1 MLGLRLDGY
10 EPDLYHDAAVAFCIQ
25 AREDELFSPLHQHR
39 KGQLILALHGAIT
52 CEVENAMWMVPPQY
66 AVWIP
71 GEIPHSNHVT
81 VGAQLCFLFIE
92 PQAVVM
98 PERCCT

>member
-10 EPDLYHDAAVAFCIQ
+10 EPDLHHDAAVAFCIQ

-39 KGQLILALHGAIT
+39 KGQLITALHGAIT

-66 AVWIP
+66 AVWITAKFHTATTLP
-71 GEIPHSNHVT
+71 WARNCVFCLLSRR
-81 VGAQLCFLFIE
+81 LS
-92 PQAVVM
+92 
-98 PERCCT
+98 

>member
-10 EPDLYHDAAVAFCIQ
+10 EPDLHHDAAVAFCIQ

-52 CEVENAMWMVPPQY
+52 CEVENAMWMVPR
-66 AVWIP
+66 
-71 GEIPHSNHVT
+71 N
-81 VGAQLCFLFIE
+81 
-92 PQAVVM
+92 M
-98 PERCCT
+98 RCGSPVKFHTATTLPLARNCAFVY